1 MLHNV
6 MKKILIIFFM
16 FISTPLYSDEFNY
29 HCEDGDFSIV
39 YKVDPKQKT
48 VVHLHSIFKTKGEV
62 RDVNNDMEI
71 YHWDE
76 ENNSVWFLNYRD
88 GFSKFEEKY
97 FREFMKPF
105 SPPQL
110 SMTLLNFERKKLF
123 HQSMYNVTPVSGE
136 YFKDK
141 SPFSNSTYDCYIL
154 E

>member
-29 HCEDGDFSIV
+29 HCEEGDFSIV

-48 VVHLHSIFKTKGEV
+48 VVHLYSIFKTKGEV
-62 RDVNNDMEI
+62 RDVNKDMEI

-76 ENNSVWFLNYRD
+76 ENNSVWILQYKD
-88 GFSKFEEKY
+88 LKFS
-97 FREFMKPF
+97 
-105 SPPQL
+105 SPAVT
-110 SMTLLNFERKKLF
+110 MILLNFEYQKMVLQFMVNNTTK
-123 HQSMYNVTPVSGE
+123 SGTM
-136 YFKDK
+136 DK
-141 SPFSNSTYDCYIL
+141 WSDLQQYSLYHCYTL